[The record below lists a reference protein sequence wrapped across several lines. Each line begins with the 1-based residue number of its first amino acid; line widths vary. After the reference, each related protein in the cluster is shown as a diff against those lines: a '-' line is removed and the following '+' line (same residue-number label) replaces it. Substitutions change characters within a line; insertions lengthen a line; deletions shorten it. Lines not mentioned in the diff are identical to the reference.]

1 MKEKKWY
8 EISVD
13 ELESRMLRHQIMHDE
28 KISRAAAMVYRALEE
43 VLILLGIDREGDI
56 AAQQEALGIWV
67 IPMHPGGLTVATTGK
82 NREINDD
89 PFAWISPAEIK
100 HTGDIY
106 CCAEVYYPKE
116 KLLEFNCGVKIQEIK
131 P

>member
-1 MKEKKWY
+1 MKKEKRWF
-8 EISVD
+8 EVSVD

-43 VLILLGIDREGDI
+43 VLVLLGVDRNGDI
-56 AAQQEALGIWV
+56 AEQQELLGIWV
-67 IPMHPGGLTVATTGK
+67 IPMHPGGMTVATSK
-82 NREINDD
+82 NGVIDDD
-89 PFAWISPAEIK
+89 PFAWVSPAEIK
-100 HTGDIY
+100 HTGEIY

-116 KLLEFNCGVKIQEIK
+116 KLLEFNCGVKIQEIA